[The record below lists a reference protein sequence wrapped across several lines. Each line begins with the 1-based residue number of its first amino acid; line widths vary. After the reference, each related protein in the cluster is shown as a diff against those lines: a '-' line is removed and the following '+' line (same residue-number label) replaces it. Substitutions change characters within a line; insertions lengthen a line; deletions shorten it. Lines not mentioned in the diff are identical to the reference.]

1 MKRKGLSIPLLLLL
15 SHLCLLVAVL
25 FLVTAG
31 CRIYRQVTVQRAE
44 NESLRTTLSY
54 LQNQIAAN
62 DTAGGVRIGKGPEGD
77 LLALSEPG
85 TGCEVYVYAWQGSL
99 VEELALA
106 GERPRPAM
114 SEEIAAVESFA
125 VTKSGQTLE
134 LEVNGKRAW
143 MSLRCEGE
151 R

>member
-77 LLALSEPG
+77 LLALSEPE

-106 GERPRPAM
+106 GERPRPALA
-114 SEEIAAVESFA
+114 EEIAPVESFA

-143 MSLRCEGE
+143 MTLRCEGE

>member
-1 MKRKGLSIPLLLLL
+1 MKRKGLSLSLLLLL
-15 SHLCLLVAVL
+15 SHLCLLVTVL

-31 CRIYRQVTVQRAE
+31 CRIYRHVTVQRAE

-62 DTAGGVRIGKGPEGD
+62 DTADGIRIGKGPEGD
-77 LLALSEPG
+77 LLALSEPE
-85 TGCEVYVYAWQGSL
+85 TGCEVYVYTWQGSL

-114 SEEIAAVESFA
+114 SEEIDAVESFA